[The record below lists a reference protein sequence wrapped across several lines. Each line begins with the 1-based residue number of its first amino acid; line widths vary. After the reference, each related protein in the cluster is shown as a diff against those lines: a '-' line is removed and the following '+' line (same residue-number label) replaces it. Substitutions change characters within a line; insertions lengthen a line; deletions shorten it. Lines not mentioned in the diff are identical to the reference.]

1 MREIK
6 FRAWNKD
13 QERWYKV
20 DKLQFGEDGI
30 IDVKVWTSGNN
41 SKWLHWAGE
50 DFVIVQY
57 TGLKNKNGKEIYEGD
72 ILQKGK
78 NVNGFVEYE
87 NGGYHCVI
95 YTKQNAKK
103 QCFHLSLMTREY
115 EVKGN
120 IYENPELMEK

>member
-1 MREIK
+1 MRQIK
-6 FRAWNKD
+6 FRQWLGNKWHYFD
-13 QERWYKV
+13 LIFHCCNINEHP
-20 DKLQFGEDGI
+20 I
-30 IDVKVWTSGNN
+30 IN
-41 SKWLHWAGE
+41 
-50 DFVIVQY
+50 QY
-57 TGLKNKNGKEIYEGD
+57 TGLKDKNGEEIYEGD